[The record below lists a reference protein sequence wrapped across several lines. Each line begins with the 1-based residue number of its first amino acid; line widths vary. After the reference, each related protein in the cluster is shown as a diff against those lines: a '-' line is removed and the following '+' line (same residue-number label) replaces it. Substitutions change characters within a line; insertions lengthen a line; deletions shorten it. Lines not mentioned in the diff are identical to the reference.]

1 MKEVCMDA
9 KTELLQSISNALV
22 RIVDTETAS
31 LIKDVILV
39 KMNDYEVSKRSTAL
53 VTTDQEQ
60 DETII
65 KNFFVSLIIE
75 GKSKKTLYQ
84 YERSISR
91 LLDFVGK
98 RCLTINAN
106 DILAW
111 LGSMKL
117 SGSKN
122 VTLSNQYHNVSTF
135 FRWMRVE
142 KIREDDPCEAV
153 GSIKVQKEEKKAF
166 SSDEIDTIRSACD
179 IQERAIV
186 EVLLSS
192 GLRNNELC
200 NLEVRD
206 VDFDSMV
213 LKVRNGKGGKDRTTF
228 ISPVCKKHL
237 LIYLGQKKRESA
249 YVFSKDYDGTGYSTG
264 GIGGIL
270 RKMSEKCGIH
280 IHAHKFRRTL
290 ATDLARKGMPIQEIR
305 IILGHS
311 NIAVTQRYIDTELS
325 QAEAT
330 YRQLVA

>member
-1 MKEVCMDA
+1 MSDCKS
-9 KTELLQSISNALV
+9 ELLQSITSALV
-22 RIVDTETAS
+22 KIVDPETAS
-31 LIKDVILV
+31 LIQDVILV
-39 KMNDYEVSKRSTAL
+39 KMNDYEVTKRSTAI
-53 VTTDQEQ
+53 VPQEKDH
-60 DETII
+60 DESII
-65 KNFFVSLIIE
+65 NNFFVSLVVE
-75 GKSKKTLYQ
+75 GKSKGTLLQ
-84 YERSISR
+84 YRRSIHK

-98 RCLTINAN
+98 SCLTVNAN
-106 DILAW
+106 DIRAW
-111 LGSMKL
+111 LGKMKL
-117 SGSKN
+117 SGVKN

-142 KIREDDPCEAV
+142 KIRAEDPCEAV
-153 GSIKVQKEEKKAF
+153 GSIKVPKEEKKAF